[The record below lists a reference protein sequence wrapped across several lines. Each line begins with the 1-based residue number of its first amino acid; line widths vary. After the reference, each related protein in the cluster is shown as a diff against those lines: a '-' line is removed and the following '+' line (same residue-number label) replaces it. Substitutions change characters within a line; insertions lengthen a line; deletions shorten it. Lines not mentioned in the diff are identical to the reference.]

1 MALSDRLDLSSLNP
15 SQQAAVR
22 HDSGPLMIIA
32 GPGSGK
38 TRVITHRIA
47 WLVRE
52 RGVPPWGIAAV
63 TFTNRAAREMR
74 DRVAELLGEE
84 AELRWLG
91 TFHRICV
98 RMLRMH
104 GQLIG
109 VPQSFTIYDDDD
121 QMSVAKRAVKELQ
134 VDPKQFGP
142 RRMLSRISRAKSE
155 GETLETFASATGSY
169 YDEIAARVWEVYER
183 ALGEAQALDFDDLLI
198 QGLALFGQEE
208 VRERYARQFRHVL
221 VDEFQDTSVLQY
233 ELARAWSA
241 GTRNLAV
248 VGDPDQSIYSWR
260 AADIRNLHR
269 FRKDHPDA
277 EEVQLNE
284 NYRSSAPILE
294 VANAVMDG
302 ARERLPRRLRAM
314 REGGAPPVLHEAYN
328 ESDEAEYV
336 AQRLERGMR
345 DGSLRASEAA
355 VLYRTNAQSRAVEE
369 SLLHRGIPYRV
380 VGGARF
386 YDRRE
391 VRDLIAY
398 LRLARNGADS
408 AAFGRVVNVPP
419 RGIGAKTAALLAG
432 WAGEHARSE
441 LEAAAAAAGRDETAI
456 RTVEPP
462 VVSARAAAN
471 LGRFVDLVR
480 ESRATAAARP
490 LSDALKLILDRT
502 DYREH
507 LRKIG
512 ADEAE
517 AEERWENVKELV
529 TVTQN
534 YDEVA
539 PGAAL
544 DVFLEDVALVSDVDD
559 LPEGRPDALTLI
571 TLHQAKGLEF
581 PCVFLIGVE
590 ENLMPHQLSLD
601 DPASIEEER
610 RLFYVGITRAEREL
624 HLIHAF
630 RRAYQ
635 GRSGHNPP
643 SRYLEDIPAG
653 LLSGGARATAPVGE
667 DVRPARNRH
676 LTWAQMQSDEVEDF
690 VEEEEPVRT
699 SLAAGAGVRHEVFGN
714 GEVIDLKHTGSDI
727 EVTVHFDDAGMK
739 KLLASVA
746 NLTLREG

>member
-1 MALSDRLDLSSLNP
+1 MSGASSINLAGLNESQLS
-15 SQQAAVR
+15 AVT
-22 HDSGPLMIIA
+22 HESGPLMIIA

-52 RGVPPWGIAAV
+52 REVPPWGIVAV

-84 AELRWLG
+84 SELRWLG

-98 RMLRMH
+98 RLLRMH
-104 GQLIG
+104 GDLID

-121 QMSVAKRAVKELQ
+121 QMSVAKRAVKDLQ

-142 RRMLSRISRAKSE
+142 RRMLSRISKAKSE
-155 GETLETFASATGSY
+155 GETLDSFASATGSY

-183 ALGEAQALDFDDLLI
+183 ALGEARALDFDDLLI
-198 QGLALFGQEE
+198 RGLQIFEHPE

-221 VDEFQDTSVLQY
+221 VDEFQDTSGLQY
-233 ELARAWSA
+233 QLARAWSA
-241 GTRNLAV
+241 GSRNLAI

-260 AADIRNLHR
+260 AADIRNL
-269 FRKDHPDA
+269 RKFQDDHPDA
-277 EEVQLNE
+277 AEVQLNE
-284 NYRSSAPILE
+284 NYRSNGPILD
-294 VANAVMDG
+294 VANAVMER

-314 REGGAPPVLHEAYN
+314 REGGALPAVHEAYN
-328 ESDEAEYV
+328 ETDEAEYV
-336 AQRLERGMR
+336 VRRIAQGMH
-345 DGSLRASEAA
+345 DGSLRPSDAA

-369 SLLHRGIPYRV
+369 SLLHRGIPYRI

-398 LRLARNGADS
+398 LRLARNPADS
-408 AAFGRVVNVPP
+408 AAFDRIVNVPP
-419 RGIGAKTAALLAG
+419 RGIGAKTAAVLTD
-432 WAGEHARSE
+432 WAEEQVRSP
-441 LEAAAAAAGRDETAI
+441 LDAAAAAAGRDEDAI
-456 RTVEPP
+456 RTIEPP
-462 VVSARAAAN
+462 RISARAAAN
-471 LGRFVDLVR
+471 LGRFVDLIRDAQRVA
-480 ESRATAAARP
+480 ATEP
-490 LSDALKLILDRT
+490 LSEAVRLLLDRT

-507 LRKIG
+507 LRRLA
-512 ADEAE
+512 ADDGEAE
-517 AEERWENVKELV
+517 DRWENVKELV
-529 TVTQN
+529 SVAQN
-534 YDEVA
+534 YDAVA

-544 DVFLEDVALVSDVDD
+544 DIFLEDVALVSDVDD

-601 DPASIEEER
+601 DPGSVEEER

-624 HLIHAF
+624 HLVHAF
-630 RRAYQ
+630 RRSYQ
-635 GRSGHNPP
+635 GRSGHNPA
-643 SRYLEDIPAG
+643 SRFLADVPAE
-653 LLSGGARATAPVGE
+653 LLSGHAVATAPVGE

-676 LTWAQMQSDEVEDF
+676 VTWDEMQPDV
-690 VEEEEPVRT
+690 VEEEPVRA
-699 SLAAGAGVRHEVFGN
+699 SLAVGAQVRHESFGA
-714 GEVIDLKHTGSDI
+714 GEVIDLKHTGNDI
-727 EVTVHFDDAGMK
+727 EVTVHFQDAGMK

-746 NLTLREG
+746 NLALLEG

>member
-1 MALSDRLDLSSLNP
+1 MSGASSINLAGLNESQLS
-15 SQQAAVR
+15 AVT
-22 HDSGPLMIIA
+22 HESGPLMIIA

-52 RGVPPWGIAAV
+52 REVPPWGIVAV

-84 AELRWLG
+84 SELRWLG

-98 RMLRMH
+98 RLLRMH
-104 GQLIG
+104 GNLIG
-109 VPQSFTIYDDDD
+109 VPQSFTIYDADD
-121 QMSVAKRAVKELQ
+121 QLSVAKRAVKDQQ

-142 RRMLSRISRAKSE
+142 RRMLSRISKAKGE
-155 GETLETFASATGSY
+155 GETLDSFASATGTY

-198 QGLALFGQEE
+198 RGLQIFEHPE

-221 VDEFQDTSVLQY
+221 VDEFQDTSGLQY
-233 ELARAWSA
+233 QLARAWSA
-241 GTRNLAV
+241 GSRNLAI

-260 AADIRNLHR
+260 AADIRNL
-269 FRKDHPDA
+269 RKFQEDHPDA
-277 EEVQLNE
+277 AEVQLNE
-284 NYRSSAPILE
+284 NYRSNGPILE
-294 VANAVMDG
+294 VANAVMER

-314 REGGAPPVLHEAYN
+314 REGGALPAVHEAYN
-328 ESDEAEYV
+328 EMDEAEYV
-336 AQRLERGMR
+336 VRRIEQGMR
-345 DGSLRASEAA
+345 DGSLRPSDGA

-369 SLLHRGIPYRV
+369 SLLHRGIPYRI

-398 LRLARNGADS
+398 LRLARNSADS
-408 AAFGRVVNVPP
+408 AAFDRIVNVPP
-419 RGIGAKTAALLAG
+419 RGIGAKTAAVLTG
-432 WAGEHARSE
+432 WAEEHVRSP
-441 LEAAAAAAGRDETAI
+441 LDAAAAASGREEDAI
-456 RTVEPP
+456 RTVELPR
-462 VVSARAAAN
+462 VSARAGAN

-480 ESRATAAARP
+480 DARRVAATEP
-490 LSDALKLILDRT
+490 LSEAVRLLLDRT

-507 LRKIG
+507 LQRLA
-512 ADEAE
+512 ADDGEAE
-517 AEERWENVKELV
+517 DRWENVKELV
-529 TVTQN
+529 SVAEN
-534 YDEVA
+534 YDAVA

-544 DVFLEDVALVSDVDD
+544 DIFLEDVALVSDVDD

-590 ENLMPHQLSLD
+590 ENLMPHQLSID
-601 DPASIEEER
+601 DPASVEEER

-624 HLIHAF
+624 HLVHAF
-630 RRAYQ
+630 RRSYQ
-635 GRSGHNPP
+635 GRSGHNPA
-643 SRYLEDIPAG
+643 SRFLADVPAE
-653 LLSGGARATAPVGE
+653 LLSGHAVAAAPVGE

-676 LTWAQMQSDEVEDF
+676 VTWDEMQPDV
-690 VEEEEPVRT
+690 VEEEPVRA
-699 SLAAGAGVRHEVFGN
+699 SLEVGAQVHHESFGA
-714 GEVIDLKHTGSDI
+714 GEVIDLKHAGNDI
-727 EVTVHFDDAGMK
+727 EVTVHFEDAGMK

-746 NLTLREG
+746 NLAMLEG